1 MSNRDFT
8 AVKFAVPPPRGRPWK
23 DTDFVVMYGLYG
35 SSGLNAYLVKRRME
49 KALPLLIAIHLR
61 QGVLGKTRVPLT
73 SGVWKMAG
81 DPSKDTRVT
90 MLAHLRRLPDLVM
103 LREDWHPMFRYRV
116 EKGPAWHAIKKA
128 GKEGRGFEEDD
139 EEEDI

>member
-1 MSNRDFT
+1 
-8 AVKFAVPPPRGRPWK
+8 V
-23 DTDFVVMYGLYG
+23 
-35 SSGLNAYLVKRRME
+35 E

-61 QGVLGKTRVPLT
+61 QGVLSKTRVPLA
-73 SGVWKMAG
+73 SWVWKMAG
-81 DPSKDTRVT
+81 DPSKNTRVT

-103 LREDWHPMFRYRV
+103 LREDRHPMFRYRV
-116 EKGPAWHAIKKA
+116 EKGPAWHALEKA